1 MKSSKEEHLIKI
13 EIFCNIMNVFTV
25 AFDKFNASLLNK
37 NINFLKKK
45 KYLTDLK
52 VLNSLIIFV

>member
-1 MKSSKEEHLIKI
+1 MESSKEEHLFKI

-37 NINFLKKK
+37 NINFFKQFW
-45 KYLTDLK
+45 T
-52 VLNSLIIFV
+52 V